1 MTVLAEYSSSY
12 SVYLSYDV
20 GSIYFDLAQAH
31 KHFQTIVQ
39 LAYTCPTMSYIHL
52 VIFLTLYI
60 LKQTASGSRNTCTK
74 Y

>member
-1 MTVLAEYSSSY
+1 MIVLAEYSSSY

-39 LAYTCPTMSYIHL
+39 LMLAPQW
-52 VIFLTLYI
+52 FGD
-60 LKQTASGSRNTCTK
+60 TAEFEQGENRCC
-74 Y
+74 